1 MKSLS
6 LLPFT
11 ANKSQLRDD
20 DDDKKKKKRSVRPS
34 ERASPV
40 FVSKGIVA
48 KNSRIRPARQT
59 TLIFLTAAREGG
71 DVAAAAFN
79 VAVVVVDAEEEEEA
93 FLIDFARG
101 KELPSIVCAPRARF
115 GASTMLRNGKCEL
128 RERGAI

>member
-1 MKSLS
+1 M
-6 LLPFT
+6 
-11 ANKSQLRDD
+11 
-20 DDDKKKKKRSVRPS
+20 S
-34 ERASPV
+34 ERAQSL
-40 FVSKGIVA
+40 FQRGLLQK
-48 KNSRIRPARQT
+48 IRESARHGKLHSSSLQR
-59 TLIFLTAAREGG
+59 LEKGG